1 MRILSLA
8 GRRLAAS
15 IPTLFLI
22 LIGVFLLLQFA
33 PGDTVDAM
41 MAQMGG
47 GDAATARELRKFYG
61 LDLSVPVQLGNYLW
75 RLVRLDLG
83 FSSIYG
89 KPVATVILERLPPT
103 MLLMT
108 ASLSFAFFFGLLFGV
123 IAARGV
129 NRWPDTLIST
139 LGLIFYATPSFWFGL
154 MAIVV
159 FSIYLQWLPAGGF
172 QDIGT
177 VQTGIWGII
186 DIARHLVLPT
196 LTLGLIF
203 LAIYLRIM
211 RASMLEVLNLDY
223 VSTARA
229 KGLDETRVV
238 TRHVLR
244 NALLPMVTLIGLQA
258 GTMLGGSVVVES
270 VFSLPGLGRLAYEL
284 VVQRDLN
291 TLLGIVFVSAL
302 LVIVVNFAVDLIY
315 ARLDPRISAE
325 GVGSWRRSSA
335 ISEVR
340 PRSPAW
346 LLLLV
351 VIAMAISAGF
361 LYPRDP
367 LALAGRPLIWPFS
380 NPRFLLGTDNSGRD
394 IAAQIFYGARIS
406 LLIGGVA
413 TAIAILIGIFV
424 GAFAGYYGGWVDNVL
439 MRITEAFQT
448 LPNFVLL
455 LVLVAVFGSTLTTVT
470 IAVGVVSWPAPARLT
485 RAEFLS
491 LRNREFVQA
500 GRTLG
505 MKDVQLILG
514 EILPNA
520 LPPVIVY
527 ASVVMAVAILLES
540 ALAFLRLSDP
550 NVASWGNLIGL
561 GRDVLRVQWYVSAIP
576 GIAIL
581 VTVLAVSLVGQ
592 GLNDALNP
600 RLKSR

>member
-1 MRILSLA
+1 MI
-8 GRRLAAS
+8 
-15 IPTLFLI
+15 LI

-47 GDAATARELRKFYG
+47 GDAATAKELRKFYG
-61 LDLSVPVQLGNYLW
+61 LDLSIPAQLGNYLW

-89 KPVATVILERLPPT
+89 KPVASVILERLPPT
-103 MLLMT
+103 ILLMT
-108 ASLSFAFFFGLLFGV
+108 ASLSFAFFFGLVFGV

-159 FSIYLQWLPAGGF
+159 FSVYLQWLPPGGF
-172 QDIGT
+172 EDIGT
-177 VQTGIWGII
+177 VRTGIWRVF
-186 DIARHLVLPT
+186 DIASHLVLPT

-223 VSTARA
+223 VRTARA

-270 VFSLPGLGRLAYEL
+270 VFSLPGLGRLAYES

-302 LVIVVNFAVDLIY
+302 LVISVNFVVDLIY
-315 ARLDPRISAE
+315 ARLDPRITARLE
-325 GVGSWRRSSA
+325 AMDA
-335 ISEVR
+335 IKR
-340 PRSPAW
+340 YFRSPAAVAGLI
-346 LLLLV
+346 LLLI

-413 TAIAILIGIFV
+413 TAIAILIGILV

-505 MKDVQLILG
+505 MKDIQLILG

-600 RLKSR
+600 RLKGR